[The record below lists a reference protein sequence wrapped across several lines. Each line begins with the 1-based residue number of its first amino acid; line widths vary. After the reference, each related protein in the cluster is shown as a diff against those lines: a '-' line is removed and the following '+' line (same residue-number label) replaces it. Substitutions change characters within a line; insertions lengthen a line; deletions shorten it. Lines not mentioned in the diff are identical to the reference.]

1 MRSMSKI
8 EVSVTLGEGT
18 VVIRRSGYSH
28 PEIARI
34 LGVERNKNGEI
45 TTAWLD
51 KLVHRIGESE
61 FTGWNVSG
69 AISTVLH
76 RAASAL
82 DGCTV
87 KTVL

>member
-8 EVSVTLGEGT
+8 EVSLTLGEDT
-18 VVIRRSGYSH
+18 VVIRRSGYSR

-34 LGVERNKNGEI
+34 LGVERDKTGEI
-45 TTAWLD
+45 ITVWLD

-61 FTGWNVSG
+61 FTDWKVSG

-76 RAASAL
+76 RAASAPN
-82 DGCTV
+82 GRAT
-87 KTVL
+87 KTFR